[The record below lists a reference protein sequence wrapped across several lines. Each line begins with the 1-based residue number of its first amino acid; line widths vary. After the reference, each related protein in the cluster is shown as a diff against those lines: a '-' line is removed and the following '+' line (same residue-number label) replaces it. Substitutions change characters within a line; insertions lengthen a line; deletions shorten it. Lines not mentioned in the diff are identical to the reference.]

1 MENSSSR
8 VGVGRDGTGQT
19 ISRSFDWRET
29 PPSVAVVGCSTS
41 PGKDAH
47 EIPKYLLDQG
57 YDVVPVNP
65 FADEI
70 FGRECYDSL
79 TDVPGEVDIVDVFRP
94 SDEVAD
100 IVDAALARD
109 DDAVIWLQLGIHDD
123 EAVARAEAAG
133 RRVVQD
139 RCMKP
144 THQSLLG

>member
-1 MENSSSR
+1 MPITDDEEL
-8 VGVGRDGTGQT
+8 
-19 ISRSFDWRET
+19 REILDLDR
-29 PPSVAVVGCSTS
+29 VAVVGCSTT

-47 EIPKYLLDQG
+47 EIPKYLLERG

-79 TDVPGEVDIVDVFRP
+79 AEVPGDVDIVDVFRP
-94 SDEVAD
+94 SEEVAD

-109 DDAVIWLQLGIHDD
+109 DDAV
-123 EAVARAEAAG
+123 ARAESAG

-144 THQSLLG
+144 THRSLLA